1 MKMKRTSN
9 IQHPTP
15 NTQLGENAR
24 NSGIGCWM
32 FDVGCWIFFR
42 RLFVCL
48 ALSAATI
55 VFAQTPLK
63 PRATPA
69 KPAKA
74 AVDPTKHDAER
85 ISVKFRD
92 DLPVRLRQGKLA
104 AEGANANAL
113 GAATG
118 LLNRLDAAGA
128 KWERHHSVAE
138 EKLSE
143 MREKAQR
150 NTGKAMADLN
160 TYYILRV
167 PKGLKAEQLIDEL
180 NALEVVELAEP
191 MPLPAPPPTAG
202 NYQPQQGYL
211 NAAPGGI
218 DADYAWTQLAGQGG
232 NVWITDIEFAWN
244 LSHTDFNATLVGPA
258 PSAAAST
265 LANMNHGTAVLGE
278 MASLNN
284 GVGTTGIAYNSTL
297 FVVTHSPNAGYNMA
311 NAVTT
316 AANAMREGDILVLE
330 VQTDGPAAG
339 TTDYVPIEWESQA
352 TYDAIRNAAA
362 AGTIVVEAAGNG
374 SQNLDDPIFNT
385 GHSPFRAD
393 HDSLAI
399 IVGAGA
405 VTAGGLA
412 DRSRLDFS
420 SFGSTVD
427 LQGWGEQVVTTGYG
441 GLYSADGANSFY
453 TSTFNGTSSATPI
466 VAGAC
471 AVLQS
476 HHKVTNVG
484 AVLTPYEMR
493 EILRATGTPQVDGTE
508 FRGGTYSQSG
518 TTVTRAS
525 GVANFAGSDINSI
538 IRFSGG
544 QQGLITAMISA
555 TQVTVNTSQNVA
567 ATTMTF
573 VRPATQNIGLRPNLR
588 MAMQYVSGFRTW
600 VHFAYFGTENGSFA
614 QPFNTVP
621 EGVSAV
627 PSGGNLI
634 FKVGASNWTGTVNKG
649 MTMRAFGGDVTI
661 GQ

>member
-1 MKMKRTSN
+1 MKRHLT
-9 IQHPTP
+9 IQ
-15 NTQLGENAR
+15 
-24 NSGIGCWM
+24 
-32 FDVGCWIFFR
+32 
-42 RLFVCL
+42 FVVSF
-48 ALSAATI
+48 AFAGVI
-55 VFAQTPLK
+55 FAQAPLK
-63 PRATPA
+63 PRPA
-69 KPAKA
+69 IVKPAKA
-74 AVDPTKHDAER
+74 TVEPAKHDAER

-92 DLPVRLRQGKLA
+92 DLPVRLRGGKLVT
-104 AEGANANAL
+104 EGANVNAL

-118 LLNRLDAAGA
+118 LLDRLADAGA
-128 KWERHHSVAE
+128 KWERHHSVSE

-150 NTGKAMADLN
+150 NTGKAVADFN
-160 TYYILRV
+160 TAYILRV
-167 PKGLKAEQLIDEL
+167 PKGMKAEQLIDEL

-191 MPLPAPPPTAG
+191 MALPAPPPTAG

-211 NAAPGGI
+211 TPAPMGI
-218 DADYAWTQLAGQGG
+218 DAQYAWTQLGGQGG

-244 LSHTDFNATLVGPA
+244 LNHTDFNATLVGPA

-278 MASLNN
+278 MGSINN
-284 GVGTTGIAYNSTL
+284 GVGTTGIAYNSSL
-297 FVVTHSPNAGYNMA
+297 FVVTHSPNGGYNMA
-311 NAVTT
+311 NAITT
-316 AANAMREGDILVLE
+316 AATAMREGDILVLE
-330 VQTDGPAAG
+330 VQIDGPAAG
-339 TTDYVPIEWESQA
+339 NTDYVPIEWESA
-352 TYDAIRNAAA
+352 AVYNAVVAA
-362 AGTIVVEAAGNG
+362 VGTGIIVVEAAGNG
-374 SQNLDDPIFNT
+374 SQNLDDPMFNT

-393 HDSLAI
+393 HDSGAI

-427 LQGWGEQVVTTGYG
+427 MQGWGEQVVTTGYG
-441 GLYSADGANSFY
+441 ALYSADGANSFY

-493 EILRATGTPQVDGTE
+493 EILRATGSPQVDGTE

-538 IRFSGG
+538 IRFSTG
-544 QQGLITAMISA
+544 QQCLITAMISG
-555 TQVTVNTSQNVA
+555 TQVTVNNSQTVA
-567 ATTMTF
+567 ATSMTF
-573 VRPATQNIGLRPNLR
+573 VRPATQNIGPRPNLAA
-588 MAMQYVSGFRTW
+588 AMQYVSGFRTW
-600 VHFAYFGTENGSFA
+600 VHFTYFGVENGSFT

-627 PSGGNLI
+627 PSSGNLI
-634 FKVGASNWTGTVNKG
+634 FKAGGSNWTGTVSKG
-649 MTMRAFGGDVTI
+649 MTMRAFGGQVTI